1 MAKIKE
7 EKSKTKAKADKAKVN
22 YTDLSV
28 EELRKAE
35 EDLRKELYEMR
46 VKVKVSSLSDVSR
59 MQKNKK
65 NIARILTV
73 LRQRALNEH
82 K

>member
-1 MAKIKE
+1 MAKQKE
-7 EKSKTKAKADKAKVN
+7 EKTKSKAKTDKQKVK
-22 YTDLSV
+22 YADLSM
-28 EELRKAE
+28 EELNKAQ

-46 VKVKVSSLSDVSR
+46 VKLKVSSLTDNSKV
-59 MQKNKK
+59 QKNKK

-73 LRQRALNEH
+73 LRQRALNEQ